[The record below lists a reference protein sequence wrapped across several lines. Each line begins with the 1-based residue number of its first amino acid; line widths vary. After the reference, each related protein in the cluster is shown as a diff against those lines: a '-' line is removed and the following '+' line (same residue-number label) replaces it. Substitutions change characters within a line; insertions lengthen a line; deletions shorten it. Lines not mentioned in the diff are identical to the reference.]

1 MGGVRPTQIEP
12 TQNPETLAERKR
24 TQTIKKIAE
33 MKQIRTDQM
42 NQSWD
47 TLKDSLGGAGWVEPT
62 LEQTGSDGEVL
73 IGQEVYVMVCR

>member
-1 MGGVRPTQIEP
+1 MKQI
-12 TQNPETLAERKR
+12 
-24 TQTIKKIAE
+24 QTIKKLAE

-47 TLKDSLGGAGWVEPT
+47 TLKDSLGSAGWVEPT